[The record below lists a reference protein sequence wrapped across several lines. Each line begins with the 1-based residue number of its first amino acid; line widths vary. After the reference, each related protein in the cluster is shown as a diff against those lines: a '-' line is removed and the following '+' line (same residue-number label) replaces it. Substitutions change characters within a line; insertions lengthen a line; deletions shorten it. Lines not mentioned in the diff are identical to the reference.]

1 MAILTFPNVGISAM
15 AAAIPKRVIDN
26 YRYGTD
32 TWPADEIRKVVDK
45 IGIRERRFVDD
56 GTCSSD
62 LCFAAAERLIAD
74 NHIDRSE
81 IDLLIFVSPTPDFKM
96 PPSSLLLQDRL
107 GLSKSTMA
115 FDVSMVCSAYPY
127 GLSLAYS
134 LMQQHTMRKAL
145 LLVGDTPSKVYSPHD
160 RRSAY
165 IFGDAGTASLI
176 ECGEQFGTSHFSIN
190 SDGSRGDYIKIPAG
204 GYRMPSSVETLQ
216 ERVIDDYG
224 NRRSDEQGY
233 MLGDDVF
240 NFVISE
246 IPDDI
251 KALFSH
257 TGENLQ
263 EMDYYV
269 FHQANAF
276 MNNYLAK
283 KLRLEKEK
291 VLSCIEKFGNTSSA
305 SVPLTIVNHFANQ
318 SIIENKKFMLCA
330 FGVGMTWA
338 TAIIPITRC
347 NISPII
353 EL

>member
-338 TAIIPITRC
+338 
-347 NISPII
+347 PII